1 MASGSHVEGSP
12 LLFAQRVH
20 EIADLL
26 ASIGDPVWVGDVSAA
41 ALLRFDEFELRPPYH
56 LVVPRG
62 RNVSRI
68 GHVVHTVVELP
79 LIDRSTA
86 FGLPVTSAT
95 RTIVDLARSEP
106 IDRLTVAIDS
116 ATRDRLTTE
125 DFLHRRLVALR
136 GRGRAGTSVLLDA
149 IRGIE
154 VTRGGHSWLERRFLE
169 LCAANATPRPLTQ
182 HVVGR
187 GGQRLVRVD
196 CRFPGTRVVVELLG
210 YAFHRTTAQLTNDA
224 ERMNR
229 MLLDGLVPLQFT
241 YTQVVEDPAGV
252 IDLLREALAAA

>member
-1 MASGSHVEGSP
+1 MAASVGEPVW
-12 LLFAQRVH
+12 
-20 EIADLL
+20 IAD
-26 ASIGDPVWVGDVSAA
+26 VTAA

-68 GHVVHTVVELP
+68 GHIVHTVTDLP

-95 RTIVDLARSEP
+95 RTIVDLARSQP
-106 IDRLTVAIDS
+106 IDRLALAIDS

-136 GRGRAGTSVLLDA
+136 GRGRAGTSTLLDA

-154 VTRGGHSWLERRFLE
+154 VGRGGHSWLERRFLE
-169 LCAANATPRPLTQ
+169 LCSRSGAPLPATQ

-187 GGQRLVRVD
+187 RAQQLIRVD
-196 CRFPGTRVVVELLG
+196 CRFPDSPVVVELLG
-210 YAFHRTTAQLTNDA
+210 YAFHRTTAQMSNDA

-229 MLLDGLVPLQFT
+229 MILDGLVPLQFT
-241 YTQVVEDPAGV
+241 YLQVVEDPVGV
-252 IDLLREALAAA
+252 ITLLREALFGEVPEPR

>member
-1 MASGSHVEGSP
+1 M
-12 LLFAQRVH
+12 H
-20 EIADLL
+20 EIGELV
-26 ASIGDPVWVGDVSAA
+26 ASVGDPVWVGDVSAA

-68 GHVVHTVVELP
+68 GHVVHTVTDLP

-95 RTIVDLARSEP
+95 RTIIDLARGQP
-106 IDRLTVAIDS
+106 TDRLTLAIDS

-136 GRGRAGTSVLLDA
+136 GRGRAGTSALLDA

-154 VTRGGHSWLERRFLE
+154 ATRGGHSWLERRFLE
-169 LCAANATPRPLTQ
+169 LCTQAGAPRPLTQ

-187 GGQRLVRVD
+187 RGQRLIRVD

-210 YAFHRTTAQLTNDA
+210 YAFHRTTAQMANDA
-224 ERMNR
+224 ERTNR
-229 MLLDGLVPLQFT
+229 MLLDGLVPLQFA
-241 YTQVVEDPAGV
+241 YTQVVEDPIGV
-252 IDLLREALAAA
+252 ITLLGEALATG